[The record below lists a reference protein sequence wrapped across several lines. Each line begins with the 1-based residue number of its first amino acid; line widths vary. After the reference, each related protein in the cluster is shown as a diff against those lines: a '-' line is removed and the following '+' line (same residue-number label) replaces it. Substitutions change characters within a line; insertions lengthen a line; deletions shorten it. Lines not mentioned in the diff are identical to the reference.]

1 MAKRNVQNIK
11 RTKERN
17 DHRERERKRAKQNN
31 KDTVKINLKRQRKYG
46 NKVCAKKI
54 NKDTNTGGT

>member
-1 MAKRNVQNIK
+1 MI
-11 RTKERN
+11 T
-17 DHRERERKRAKQNN
+17 ERERKRAIQNN

-46 NKVCAKKI
+46 NKVCAEQI